1 MALALAGAIGG
12 VVAWRLR
19 RMANQA
25 HQLEEKVVE
34 RTTELAERNE
44 SLERAHL
51 QLKRSLE
58 DRMQLVDAVAH
69 DLRSPLTSIMLLVDR
84 LRDESAGRHGVQ
96 TILASLDQE
105 AARLESIV
113 RSLLNQSK
121 ATSLFETIN
130 QTPCS
135 PAAFFEGVTDVLALK
150 AASKGLGCEMDFDPA
165 SRKVKVLADTTAM
178 QQVLFNLVENALKF
192 TPAPGTVGI
201 RTRILDGRWTLDV
214 WDTGRGVDEE
224 AARFIFEPYLQAHGA
239 DAASGWGLGLSIC
252 KAIISAH
259 RGELELVPEP
269 GRQGACFRVSL
280 PLADPPI

>member
-1 MALALAGAIGG
+1 
-12 VVAWRLR
+12 
-19 RMANQA
+19 
-25 HQLEEKVVE
+25 
-34 RTTELAERNE
+34 
-44 SLERAHL
+44 
-51 QLKRSLE
+51 
-58 DRMQLVDAVAH
+58 
-69 DLRSPLTSIMLLVDR
+69 
-84 LRDESAGRHGVQ
+84 
-96 TILASLDQE
+96 
-105 AARLESIV
+105 
-113 RSLLNQSK
+113 
-121 ATSLFETIN
+121 
-130 QTPCS
+130 
-135 PAAFFEGVTDVLALK
+135 
-150 AASKGLGCEMDFDPA
+150 
-165 SRKVKVLADTTAM
+165 VKVLADTTAM